1 VYARGESEHLGRRN
15 VRLRRS
21 PEGGRRPAMDR
32 RRGAAREYEDFDP
45 VVEWKLPGEDQDVVE
60 ISLPG
65 FRKDQV
71 RVQADNHGVLRA
83 TGERPARGGRWARF
97 KKDLR
102 LPDNCDA
109 DGVRAKFEGEKLI
122 ITLPIVAAA
131 PTPSPTEPE
140 TPPSPLPHG
149 TPAAVPG
156 QVKPPLQERAIAVA
170 PSSPAPLPPRHA
182 EEARK
187 KQLQDATSPAALP
200 PRLPEEKNKSKKQKG
215 TGGPSGKSQ
224 AQAVGDAPV
233 TTTVPPPEPTRQLL
247 VNAVAA
253 AVVLVGIIWWAWRNL
268 SS

>member
-1 VYARGESEHLGRRN
+1 MLTEGGAECSSKREGIKFTKQMTGHVPHLVEAEETGGPSGKSQVQAGKSQAQAVGEEGSLSVYARGASEYH
-15 VRLRRS
+15 
-21 PEGGRRPAMDR
+21 D
-32 RRGAAREYEDFDP
+32 RRGAAREYVDFDP

-71 RVQADNHGVLRA
+71 RVQVDNHGVLRA
-83 TGERPARGGRWARF
+83 TGERSARGGRWARF
-97 KKDLR
+97 KKDLL

-109 DGVRAKFEGEKLI
+109 DGIRAKFEGEKLI
-122 ITLPIVAAA
+122 ITLPVVPAA

-156 QVKPPLQERAIAVA
+156 QMKPPLQERAIAVS

-200 PRLPEEKNKSKKQKG
+200 PRLS
-215 TGGPSGKSQ
+215 TGGEEEEQETNGE
-224 AQAVGDAPV
+224 GD
-233 TTTVPPPEPTRQLL
+233 
-247 VNAVAA
+247 
-253 AVVLVGIIWWAWRNL
+253 GGDG
-268 SS
+268 

>member
-1 VYARGESEHLGRRN
+1 
-15 VRLRRS
+15 
-21 PEGGRRPAMDR
+21 MDR

-71 RVQADNHGVLRA
+71 RVQVDNHGVLRA

-109 DGVRAKFEGEKLI
+109 NGVRARFEGEKLI

-131 PTPSPTEPE
+131 GAVASPTPSPPE
-140 TPPSPLPHG
+140 TETSPLPLG
-149 TPAAVPG
+149 TAAAGPG
-156 QVKPPLQERAIAVA
+156 QMEPALQERKIAVS
-170 PSSPAPLPPRHA
+170 PPSPAPLPWLPIRHE
-182 EEARK
+182 EEAWK

-233 TTTVPPPEPTRQLL
+233 PPPEPTRQLL

-253 AVVLVGIIWWAWRNL
+253 AVVLVGIIWWAWRNAT
-268 SS
+268 SAAERPIESCPFEMDRNF